1 MHFRRL
7 VELVRDRRGQD
18 LIEWV
23 LLAGFFSAVAIAGIP
38 NLMPFFKVLFDRV
51 YAVLVSAHSW

>member
-1 MHFRRL
+1 MYMRRL
-7 VELVRDRRGQD
+7 VAIVKERRGQD

-23 LLAGFFSAVAIAGIP
+23 LLAGFFSAVAVAGIP

-51 YAVLVSAHSW
+51 YAVLESAII